1 MNTIRQILHK
11 LQADFI
17 DSTAITKENI
27 FWKIGIFLAFIIAF
41 TLLFYYLRKSR
52 IITNTMQ
59 NTYNELTKKNLLL
72 SKNDKKLLK
81 RDGLWT
87 KWLNL
92 YTYSRIDKIFTFLT
106 PELWLAAV
114 IVFGSFIF
122 LISLLFI
129 KDLFLNVLLG
139 FIASGLLFFFEMMLS
154 FNNYQKVDKDLIQ
167 FLNMLGSYS
176 LSTQEVTSVF
186 RRVARFVDD
195 PLKTVMIECYEEART
210 SGKPDEALRNMA
222 NKIEHPQFKEII
234 KNLEIAMKYSGDF
247 TTVVKSNR
255 QIIQNYMAAKQ
266 EKKNLA
272 SESML
277 NMFIMAI
284 ALFVSVYF
292 MGILLNMNIFKELFE
307 GFIGRIVMLVEALC
321 FIFMFWKVYT
331 VNK

>member
-1 MNTIRQILHK
+1 
-11 LQADFI
+11 
-17 DSTAITKENI
+17 
-27 FWKIGIFLAFIIAF
+27 
-41 TLLFYYLRKSR
+41 
-52 IITNTMQ
+52 
-59 NTYNELTKKNLLL
+59 
-72 SKNDKKLLK
+72 
-81 RDGLWT
+81 
-87 KWLNL
+87 
-92 YTYSRIDKIFTFLT
+92 
-106 PELWLAAV
+106 
-114 IVFGSFIF
+114 
-122 LISLLFI
+122 
-129 KDLFLNVLLG
+129 
-139 FIASGLLFFFEMMLS
+139 MMLS

-255 QIIQNYMAAKQ
+255 QIIQNYIAAKQ

>member
-72 SKNDKKLLK
+72 SKNGKKLLK

-266 EKKNLA
+266 EKKNL
-272 SESML
+272 
-277 NMFIMAI
+277 
-284 ALFVSVYF
+284 
-292 MGILLNMNIFKELFE
+292 K
-307 GFIGRIVMLVEALC
+307 
-321 FIFMFWKVYT
+321 
-331 VNK
+331 

>member
-27 FWKIGIFLAFIIAF
+27 FWKIVIFLAFIIAF

-72 SKNDKKLLK
+72 SKNGKKLLK

-195 PLKTVMIECYEEART
+195 PLKTVMIECYEE
-210 SGKPDEALRNMA
+210 
-222 NKIEHPQFKEII
+222 II